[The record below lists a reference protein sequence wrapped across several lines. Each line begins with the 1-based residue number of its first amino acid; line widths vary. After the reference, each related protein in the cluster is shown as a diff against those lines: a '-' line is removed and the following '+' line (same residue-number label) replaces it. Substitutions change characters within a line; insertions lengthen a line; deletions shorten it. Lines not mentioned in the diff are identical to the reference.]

1 MILLQFSG
9 VVKTYN
15 NIQLLRGVD
24 LTVLPGEKIGLV
36 GPNGVGK
43 TTLLKIALGQ
53 VLADDGTAVL
63 NSKIKLGYVS
73 QEDEIVSDYSLFLAM
88 LESYTD
94 LLRIKSE
101 LEELELTIASG
112 SEKHL
117 VKYGELQHQWEV
129 MGGYNLDTV
138 IKSTLLGLGF
148 AEADFHR
155 PISSFSGGERNRASL
170 AKVLLHSP
178 DLLLLDEPTNHL
190 DIESTIW
197 LEEYLRDFSG
207 SLIVVSHDRVFLDHV
222 VNKIVELDHGL
233 LDTYHGN
240 FTAYCEERSERRRL
254 QLKKYMQQQEEI
266 ERIEDFV
273 RRNIAGQKTKQAQS
287 RRLALTKLERLDA
300 PTSEVKKAHIS
311 IQASRRSFQS
321 ILKTED
327 LRFSYGD
334 RVLFSDVSFEI
345 ERGEKIGMIG
355 RNGAGKSTLI
365 KVLVG
370 ELEAQDGFVEIGR
383 NVDWKYVDQ
392 ELAVLKPE
400 NSIIDTVWD
409 IRPEWDAFQ
418 LRSHLARFLFFGE
431 EVFKQVK
438 MLSGGEKKKLA
449 LARLLALP
457 ANFIILD
464 EPTNHLDINSREV
477 LEESL
482 REYDGTALFI
492 SHDRFFLEAVATRII
507 ALQDGKVIDWRG
519 KYSEFAERMKA
530 TPSQAESA
538 DKSNRREEYKHERRL
553 KNIVTSRKR
562 RIKELEEEIAILEE
576 EISGLQ
582 EELLD
587 DKHASDWEKLAS
599 LGEEQQGRRGL
610 LEKSMWEYYQLLEE
624 DEAADN

>member
-1 MILLQFSG
+1 

-15 NIQLLRGVD
+15 DNQLLKGVD
-24 LTVLPGEKIGLV
+24 LTVLPGDKIGLV

-43 TTLLKIALGQ
+43 TTLLKIGLGQ
-53 VLADDGTAVL
+53 ILPDDGTVNL

-73 QEDEIVSDYSLFLAM
+73 QEDEITSDYSLFLAM
-88 LESYTD
+88 LESYTE

-101 LEELELTIASG
+101 MDEHELLIASG

-117 VKYGELQHQWEV
+117 EKYGELQHLWEAR
-129 MGGYNLDTV
+129 GGYNLDTE
-138 IKSTLLGLGF
+138 IKSTLIGLGF
-148 AEADFHR
+148 SEDDFHR

-170 AKVLLHSP
+170 AKVLLHLP

-197 LEEYLRDFSG
+197 LEDYLKGYAG

-233 LDTYHGN
+233 LDTYLGN
-240 FTAYCEERSERRRL
+240 FSAYCEERSERRRL
-254 QLKKYMQQQEEI
+254 QLKKYLQQQEEI
-266 ERIEDFV
+266 ERIEDFI
-273 RRNIAGQKTKQAQS
+273 RRNMAGQKTKQAQS
-287 RRLALTKLERLDA
+287 KRLALSKLERIAA
-300 PTSEVKKAHIS
+300 PTSETRKAHIS
-311 IQASRRSFQS
+311 LQASRRSFQT
-321 ILKTED
+321 ILKAED
-327 LRFSYGD
+327 LRFGFGD
-334 RVLFSDVSFEI
+334 RVLFSDVDFEI
-345 ERGEKIGMIG
+345 ERGEKIGLIG
-355 RNGAGKSTLI
+355 RNGTGKSTLVR
-365 KVLVG
+365 VLVG
-370 ELEAQDGFVEIGR
+370 ELEPQDGYVAIGR
-383 NVDWKYVDQ
+383 NVDWEYVDQ
-392 ELAVLKPE
+392 DLTILNPADSV
-400 NSIIDTVWD
+400 IDTVWD

-492 SHDRFFLEAVATRII
+492 SHDRFFLESVATRII
-507 ALQDGKVIDWRG
+507 ALRDGEMIDWHG
-519 KYSEFAERMKA
+519 KYSEFVERMKA
-530 TPSQAESA
+530 APPPVESVE
-538 DKSNRREEYKHERRL
+538 KLSRREEYKQERRQ
-553 KNIVTSRKR
+553 KNLVTARKR
-562 RIKELEEEIAILEE
+562 RIKELEEEIAALEE
-576 EISGLQ
+576 QIKGLQ

-587 DKHASDWEKLAS
+587 ERYASDWEKLAG
-599 LGEEQQGRRGL
+599 LGDKQQAKRQL
-610 LEKSMWEYYQLLEE
+610 LDKCAREYYQLLEE
-624 DEAADN
+624 DEAADS